1 MKQANQPKN
10 QLTNGTAWLAFGN
23 IISRVLGALYVIP
36 WTLMLG
42 TLSLQA
48 NTLMGKGYNLY
59 QFFLMLSTAGLPS
72 AVAKLTAQLQGDK
85 KQKFI
90 GKATVISLFAGLLC
104 SLLLW
109 FLAPLLS
116 VRDHNVTPVLR
127 SLSFAVLI
135 FPFLSVLRGQLQGE
149 LKMADIA
156 KSDIIEQFVRVAY
169 MLSSAYFILNSQH
182 GSWVTVVVHS
192 TFAASLGA
200 WVATIFLLFRIYHTS
215 KSMQW
220 SQPIT
225 QASINQD
232 KQDINLWHI
241 LIQALPF
248 VLIGGFL
255 SAYQWIDQFSFH
267 PLMATFYAKL
277 SSEDIE
283 TLFGIFNFN
292 TNKLIMIIV
301 SLSVS
306 IAATVLP
313 LVTKHRFDS
322 QILKKY
328 VSQAYLLFCLI
339 TLPACVTL
347 YTLAKPIYILFYG
360 NYAQPQQYIPMVQIS
375 APIALLMG
383 LTTVLAMIL
392 QGLSKTRIALRAIA
406 SGMLVKLGVQPI
418 MIYLTGT
425 IGALLATLISMAVI
439 TILMSIYVIRRFH
452 LLSYFDTQKLN
463 VIYISTLLLLVV
475 FLLISR
481 WEAQFI
487 SPTRINSGI
496 FLVVVGSIF
505 GSALL
510 AVYKKFGILG
520 TIKNK

>member
-1 MKQANQPKN
+1 M
-10 QLTNGTAWLAFGN
+10 
-23 IISRVLGALYVIP
+23 
-36 WTLMLG
+36 
-42 TLSLQA
+42 
-48 NTLMGKGYNLY
+48 
-59 QFFLMLSTAGLPS
+59 
-72 AVAKLTAQLQGDK
+72 
-85 KQKFI
+85 
-90 GKATVISLFAGLLC
+90 
-104 SLLLW
+104 
-109 FLAPLLS
+109 
-116 VRDHNVTPVLR
+116 
-127 SLSFAVLI
+127 
-135 FPFLSVLRGQLQGE
+135 
-149 LKMADIA
+149 
-156 KSDIIEQFVRVAY
+156 
-169 MLSSAYFILNSQH
+169 
-182 GSWVTVVVHS
+182 
-192 TFAASLGA
+192 
-200 WVATIFLLFRIYHTS
+200 
-215 KSMQW
+215 
-220 SQPIT
+220 
-225 QASINQD
+225 
-232 KQDINLWHI
+232 
-241 LIQALPF
+241 
-248 VLIGGFL
+248 
-255 SAYQWIDQFSFH
+255 
-267 PLMATFYAKL
+267 
-277 SSEDIE
+277 
-283 TLFGIFNFN
+283 
-292 TNKLIMIIV
+292 
-301 SLSVS
+301 
-306 IAATVLP
+306 
-313 LVTKHRFDS
+313 TKHRFDS